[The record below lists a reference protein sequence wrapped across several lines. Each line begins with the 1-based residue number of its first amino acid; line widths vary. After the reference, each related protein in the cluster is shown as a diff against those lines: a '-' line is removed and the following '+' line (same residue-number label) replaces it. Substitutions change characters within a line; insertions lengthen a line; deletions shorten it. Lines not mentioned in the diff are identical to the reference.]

1 MRDTK
6 LQRETKMLEKL
17 EDAAETV
24 VEEVLEEIVVGLMQI
39 VKELLE
45 ML

>member
-1 MRDTK
+1 
-6 LQRETKMLEKL
+6 MLEKL

>member
-17 EDAAETV
+17 EDVVETV

>member
-1 MRDTK
+1 
-6 LQRETKMLEKL
+6 MLEKL
-17 EDAAETV
+17 EDVVETV